1 MEPSH
6 EAKFFQTVLR
16 CVADGVF
23 TVDRQWRIT
32 SFNKAAE
39 RITGVPAER
48 AIGRKC
54 SEVFHADICEQGCA
68 IRQTLGTG
76 REVIDQPARII
87 SRRGR
92 SIPISISSAVLKA
105 EDGTLLGAVE
115 TFRDLSTIEQ
125 LRREIQHQYTFEDII
140 GKSEAFQ
147 KIFAILPDVAA
158 SESTVLI
165 EGPSGS
171 GKELLAR
178 AIHNLSPR
186 RKRPYVVVNCG
197 TLPSNLVESELFG
210 YMQGAFTD
218 AKKDK
223 PGRITRAEGGT
234 IFFDE
239 IGDLR
244 PETQVKLLRLLQ
256 EREYEPLGGVEAR
269 QANVRVVAATN
280 RRLSD
285 LVSRGQF
292 RDDLYFRLAV
302 VRLTVPPLAERR
314 EDIPYLIEHFI
325 ARFNAKQ
332 GKRIQGVTP
341 AVMEVLMR
349 HDFPGNARELENLI
363 EYCFVLCRN
372 GLIDIAHLPEDFR
385 ARAHPTPPADQPG
398 VMPPLQQSEATA
410 IRAALGRHGG
420 HQGRVAEELGIS
432 RTTLWRKMNK
442 YGIRAGEF
450 QQRSPDD
457 LGTGTIPNSVLSDR
471 SIRRSAPD
479 EDV

>member
-1 MEPSH
+1 MEPAS

-32 SFNKAAE
+32 SFNNAAE

-48 AIGRKC
+48 AVGKKC
-54 SEVFHADICEQGCA
+54 SDVFHADICERGCA
-68 IRQTLGTG
+68 IRQTLETG
-76 REVIDQPARII
+76 REVIDQPARILN
-87 SRRGR
+87 RRGR
-92 SIPISISSAVLKA
+92 SIPISISSAVLRA

-197 TLPSNLVESELFG
+197 TLPANLVESELFG
-210 YMQGAFTD
+210 YKQGAFTD

-223 PGRITRAEGGT
+223 PGRITVAEGGT

-256 EREYEPLGGVEAR
+256 EREYEPVGGVEVR

-280 RRLSD
+280 RKLSE
-285 LVSRGQF
+285 LVSRGLF

-314 EDIPYLIEHFI
+314 EDIPHLIEHFI
-325 ARFNAKQ
+325 ERFNAKQ
-332 GKRIQGVTP
+332 GKRIQGVAP
-341 AVMEVLMR
+341 AVMEILMR

-363 EYCFVLCRN
+363 EYCFVLCHN
-372 GLIDIAHLPEDFR
+372 GLVEVEHLPEDFR
-385 ARAHPTPPADQPG
+385 SKERASASG
-398 VMPPLQQSEATA
+398 VVPDALPPLEQSEATA
-410 IRAALGRHGG
+410 IRAALGRCGG
-420 HQGRVAEELGIS
+420 HQGRAAEALGIS
-432 RTTLWRKMNK
+432 RTTLWRKMTK
-442 YGIRAGEF
+442 YGVRA
-450 QQRSPDD
+450 
-457 LGTGTIPNSVLSDR
+457 
-471 SIRRSAPD
+471 
-479 EDV
+479 EDYRGGPETVSYLK

>member
-1 MEPSH
+1 MEPTN

-32 SFNKAAE
+32 SFNNAAE
-39 RITGVPAER
+39 RITGVSAEH
-48 AIGRKC
+48 AIGKKC

-68 IRQTLGTG
+68 IRQTLDTG

-87 SRRGR
+87 SQRGK
-92 SIPISISSAVLKA
+92 SVPISVSSAVLRA

-140 GKSEAFQ
+140 GKSDAFQ

-197 TLPSNLVESELFG
+197 TLPANLVESELFG
-210 YMQGAFTD
+210 YLQGAFTD

-256 EREYEPLGGVEAR
+256 EREYEPLGGMEAR

-280 RRLSD
+280 RKLSE
-285 LVSRGQF
+285 LVSRGLF

-302 VRLTVPPLAERR
+302 VRLTVPPLVERR
-314 EDIPYLIEHFI
+314 EDIPFLIDHFI
-325 ARFNAKQ
+325 ERFNAKQ

-341 AVMEVLMR
+341 EAMEILMR
-349 HDFPGNARELENLI
+349 HNFPGNARELANLI
-363 EYCFVLCRN
+363 EYGFVLCRN
-372 GLIDIAHLPEDFR
+372 GLIDVKHLPEDFL
-385 ARAHPTPPADQPG
+385 AKAHLTSLVRQPDA
-398 VMPPLQQSEATA
+398 MLPLQESEAYA
-410 IRAALGRHGG
+410 IRAALGRCGG
-420 HQGRVAEELGIS
+420 HQGQAAAELGVS

-442 YGIRAGEF
+442 YGIPKADCSSGR
-450 QQRSPDD
+450 
-457 LGTGTIPNSVLSDR
+457 
-471 SIRRSAPD
+471 
-479 EDV
+479 EDVSPLK